1 MFENIS
7 YYILDISEKDKIN
20 FSEIIHKQFERLRKN
35 VDGTKCI
42 IKLEGPPKSFLN
54 TMNTLEGP
62 YTHSQIRNIIVD
74 KSWSK

>member
-7 YYILDISEKDKIN
+7 YYILDISEKDKID

-62 YTHSQIRNIIVD
+62 FTHSEIRTITED
-74 KSWSK
+74 KSWSN